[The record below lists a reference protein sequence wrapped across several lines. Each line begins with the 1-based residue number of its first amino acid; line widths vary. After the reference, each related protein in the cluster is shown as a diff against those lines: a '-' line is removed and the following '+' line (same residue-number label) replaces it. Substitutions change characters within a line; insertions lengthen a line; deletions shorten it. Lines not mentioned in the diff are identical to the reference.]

1 MSNLKRIQVGNFNIK
16 DAISLEELETQP
28 EKHLIQLE
36 NNQKLKLFLNGV
48 RLTYSLEE
56 GIYRIYNQEKFIG
69 TGVIQNNLL
78 KRDIII

>member
-36 NNQKLKLFLNGV
+36 NLFEDKKIISLNNQKLKLFLM
-48 RLTYSLEE
+48 L
-56 GIYRIYNQEKFIG
+56 
-69 TGVIQNNLL
+69 
-78 KRDIII
+78 